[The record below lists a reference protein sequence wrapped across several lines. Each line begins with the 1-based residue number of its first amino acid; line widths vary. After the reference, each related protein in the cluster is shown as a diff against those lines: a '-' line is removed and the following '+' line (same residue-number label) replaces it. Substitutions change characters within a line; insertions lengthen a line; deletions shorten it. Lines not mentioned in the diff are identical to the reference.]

1 MLQKGV
7 YPYKYE
13 KEDFCNHLN
22 LEDITDANYTQARRV
37 CKDFKIRNF
46 VDYHDLCVQSDTL
59 LLADVNDHF
68 LSAPGLACQA
78 ALKRTKVKLD
88 PLIDI
93 DT

>member
-1 MLQKGV
+1 M
-7 YPYKYE
+7 
-13 KEDFCNHLN
+13 
-22 LEDITDANYTQARRV
+22 
-37 CKDFKIRNF
+37 
-46 VDYHDLCVQSDTL
+46 DYHDLCVKSDTL